1 MRTMVFQRPE
11 NDFRIRRLSTGIAV
25 VDLYASYVEIPNA
38 DGSFDVTANVVST
51 NLVDCPG
58 LEEEVVKRFS
68 VYYNRA
74 VAEEELFLGNQF
86 KKAVDG
92 VIAKLPPG
100 KKMEIVESAA
110 KIVRQIACGDRP
122 MFYKQKDFIMFLKG
136 HI

>member
-110 KIVRQIACGDRP
+110 KVVRQIARGDRP
-122 MFYKQKDFIMFLKG
+122 MFYKQKDFIKFLKR

>member
-1 MRTMVFQRPE
+1 M
-11 NDFRIRRLSTGIAV
+11 
-25 VDLYASYVEIPNA
+25 
-38 DGSFDVTANVVST
+38 TANVVST

-58 LEEEVVKRFS
+58 LEEDVAKRFS

>member
-1 MRTMVFQRPE
+1 MRTTVFQRPE

-25 VDLYASYVEIPNA
+25 VDLYASYVEVPNA

-110 KIVRQIACGDRP
+110 KVVRQIARGDRP
-122 MFYKQKDFIMFLKG
+122 MFYKQKDFIKFLKR

>member
-1 MRTMVFQRPE
+1 MRTTVFQRPE

-25 VDLYASYVEIPNA
+25 VDLYASYVEVPNA
-38 DGSFDVTANVVST
+38 DGGFDVTANVVST

-58 LEEEVVKRFS
+58 LEEDVVKRFS

-110 KIVRQIACGDRP
+110 KVVRQIACGDRP

>member
-25 VDLYASYVEIPNA
+25 VDLYASYVEVPNA

-110 KIVRQIACGDRP
+110 KVVRQIARGDRP
-122 MFYKQKDFIMFLKG
+122 MFYKQKDFIKFLKR

>member
-1 MRTMVFQRPE
+1 MRTTVFQRPE

-25 VDLYASYVEIPNA
+25 VDLYASYVEVPNA

-100 KKMEIVESAA
+100 KKMEIVELAA
-110 KIVRQIACGDRP
+110 KVVRQIARGDRP
-122 MFYKQKDFIMFLKG
+122 MFYKQKDFIKFLKRY
-136 HI
+136 I

>member
-1 MRTMVFQRPE
+1 MRTAVFQRPE
-11 NDFRIRRLSTGIAV
+11 NDFRIRRLSTGIAA

-38 DGSFDVTANVVST
+38 GGGFDVTANVVST

-58 LEEEVVKRFS
+58 LEEDVVKRFS

-110 KIVRQIACGDRP
+110 KVVRQIARGDRP